1 MHGCLEVLHNPSDIA
16 HDIFLHHQHQAATGS
31 MSLLVYEVCDKLA
44 FTRCL
49 TKMSPQSRVSEAE
62 HLKQPA
68 SVSDFHDVKMG
79 PKVGCKSGCFS
90 WMTPSR
96 SKLCNDFDGLD
107 LLAQDPQNHH
117 QLRLVESRVLQHQM
131 KIQRFQIKLV
141 GGHDHV
147 VIT

>member
-1 MHGCLEVLHNPSDIA
+1 M
-16 HDIFLHHQHQAATGS
+16 TW
-31 MSLLVYEVCDKLA
+31 
-44 FTRCL
+44 
-49 TKMSPQSRVSEAE
+49 
-62 HLKQPA
+62 
-68 SVSDFHDVKMG
+68 KMG
-79 PKVGCKSGCFS
+79 PKVFQKNWLFQLEDL
-90 WMTPSR
+90 R